1 MKEQLDVNIDVD
13 DGESSNED
21 KDGGGLEIP
30 TNVSSTSDVVSQA
43 TSRNGGEEEAIS
55 SSSEVETLFEIEP
68 QIGTCGYPNQR
79 SSGGVI
85 IPFNHHNIHA
95 FRLAQQL
102 VGVTALALYIGLWQF
117 ERLNHKLV
125 PVAIIPTTKDPPEV
139 LVVQSNL
146 PIILFTVKL
155 LWQLPSWHCFS
166 VCCGSKVVSA
176 TVT

>member
-1 MKEQLDVNIDVD
+1 M
-13 DGESSNED
+13 
-21 KDGGGLEIP
+21 EIP

-102 VGVTALALYIGLWQF
+102 VGVTALALYIGLW
-117 ERLNHKLV
+117 
-125 PVAIIPTTKDPPEV
+125 
-139 LVVQSNL
+139 
-146 PIILFTVKL
+146 
-155 LWQLPSWHCFS
+155 
-166 VCCGSKVVSA
+166 
-176 TVT
+176 

>member
-1 MKEQLDVNIDVD
+1 MGQGTHHHISHLFDVGCLLGDHFRWGNFGMNSIHLFRRAVIDVNIDVD

-102 VGVTALALYIGLWQF
+102 VGVTALALYIGLW
-117 ERLNHKLV
+117 
-125 PVAIIPTTKDPPEV
+125 
-139 LVVQSNL
+139 
-146 PIILFTVKL
+146 
-155 LWQLPSWHCFS
+155 
-166 VCCGSKVVSA
+166 
-176 TVT
+176 